1 MCRLNQP
8 PLLRGSKMV
17 FASFDSLKLKRST
30 RNIHAMMVITNL
42 ELCLTIKKVNSYEMS
57 IIILMLSHILLLSGK
72 LVGQLLSPHSSS
84 KLIKANF
91 LLANVTYFFNAQSD
105 IKPVYFFCFP
115 NTICMPF
122 LRNWKTGSDSPK

>member
-1 MCRLNQP
+1 
-8 PLLRGSKMV
+8 MV

-30 RNIHAMMVITNL
+30 RNIHAMMDITNL
-42 ELCLTIKKVNSYEMS
+42 KLCLTIKKVNSYEMS

-72 LVGQLLSPHSSS
+72 LVGQLLSPLSPHSSS

-91 LLANVTYFFNAQSD
+91 LIANVTYFFNAQSD

-122 LRNWKTGSDSPK
+122 LRNWKTGSDSAK

>member
-1 MCRLNQP
+1 
-8 PLLRGSKMV
+8 MV
-17 FASFDSLKLKRST
+17 FASFDCLKLKRST
-30 RNIHAMMVITNL
+30 RNIHTMMDITNL
-42 ELCLTIKKVNSYEMS
+42 KLCLTIKKVNSYEMS
-57 IIILMLSHILLLSGK
+57 IIILILSHTLLLSGK

-91 LLANVTYFFNAQSD
+91 LIANVTYFFNAQRG

-122 LRNWKTGSDSPK
+122 LRNWKTGSDSAK